1 MKKKTRFQLGLLA
14 LALLMAGCGGNKGGD
29 PAADRPIIQMD
40 SIDYPDLP
48 DGATIRMSKSDF
60 PKGEIRSIEQIPI
73 EGLEI
78 TNREI
83 DHLMVKDY
91 LLIKHLEKRQGAYL
105 LHVVSLPDYRVVA
118 EMAPFGEGPDDFQ
131 DIRLIR
137 TEESDKLC
145 YVLNC
150 RDNRLYVL
158 SHDLT
163 LIPHGKRVSAP
174 KAVTSGNFN
183 LFIGQ
188 DLMLTTLDSSEGKGI
203 VAINQRD
210 STITGL
216 IPLYFTEGARG
227 YFYYLNFAY
236 SFQKRRCAIPFL
248 YHDRIGFFDFD
259 GGHPKFIRFGDRELK
274 TLASPENPMYYY
286 DCFANDHYVFAIYR
300 PSDYDTEKDRETF
313 LEQYDWDGNLVARY
327 ELPKDRGFYSGY
339 ATNESDT
346 VIYLVDYY
354 EDQFLHRV
362 TLERP

>member
-1 MKKKTRFQLGLLA
+1 MKTRFQLGLFA
-14 LALLMAGCGGNKGGD
+14 LALLMAGCGGNKGGE

-60 PKGEIRSIEQIPI
+60 PKGKIRSIEQIPI

-83 DHLMVKDY
+83 GHLVVKDY
-91 LLIKHLEKRQGAYL
+91 LIIKHLEKQQGAYL

-118 EMAPFGEGPDDFQ
+118 ELAPFGEGPDDFQ
-131 DIRLIR
+131 DICLVP
-137 TEESDKLC
+137 TEENDKLC
-145 YVLNC
+145 YVWNFW
-150 RDNRLYVL
+150 DKRLYYL
-158 SHDLT
+158 SNDLS
-163 LIPHGKRVSAP
+163 LVPCGHRVAP
-174 KAVTSGNFN
+174 KGGSSIN
-183 LFIGQ
+183 LFVGK
-188 DLMLTTLDSSEGKGI
+188 DLLLAEHDSPEGKGI
-203 VAINQRD
+203 VAVNQRD

-216 IPLYFTEGARG
+216 IPLHFTKGARG

>member
-1 MKKKTRFQLGLLA
+1 MEKKTRFQLGLFA
-14 LALLMAGCGGNKGGD
+14 LALLMAGCGGNKGGE
-29 PAADRPIIQMD
+29 AVADRPIIQMD

-60 PKGEIRSIEQIPI
+60 PKGKIRSIEQIPI

-83 DHLMVKDY
+83 DLLMVKDY

-145 YVLNC
+145 YVWNFW
-150 RDNRLYVL
+150 DKRLYYL
-158 SHDLT
+158 SNDLS
-163 LIPHGKRVSAP
+163 LVPCGHRVAP
-174 KAVTSGNFN
+174 EGGSSIN
-183 LFIGQ
+183 LFVGK
-188 DLMLTTLDSSEGKGI
+188 DLLLAEHDSPEGKGI
-203 VAINQRD
+203 VAVNQRD

-216 IPLYFTEGARG
+216 IPLYFKKGAHG
-227 YFYYLNFAY
+227 YFYYLNFAH

-300 PSDYDTEKDRETF
+300 PSDYNTEEDRETF

>member
-1 MKKKTRFQLGLLA
+1 MKTRFQLGLFA
-14 LALLMAGCGGNKGGD
+14 LALLMAGCGGNKGGE

-60 PKGEIRSIEQIPI
+60 PKGKIRSIEQIPI

-83 DHLMVKDY
+83 DLLMVKDY

-158 SHDLT
+158 SHDLN
-163 LIPHGKRVSAP
+163 LIPHGKRVSDP

-313 LEQYDWDGNLVARY
+313 LEQYDWDGNPIARY
-327 ELPKDRGFYSGY
+327 ELPKDRGLYSGCVI
-339 ATNESDT
+339 NESDT

>member
-1 MKKKTRFQLGLLA
+1 MRKKTRFQLGLFA
-14 LALLMAGCGGNKGGD
+14 LALLMAGCGGNKGGEA
-29 PAADRPIIQMD
+29 AADRPIIQMD

-60 PKGEIRSIEQIPI
+60 PKGKIRSIEQIPI

-91 LLIKHLEKRQGAYL
+91 LIIKHLEFRKGANL
-105 LHVVSLPDYRVVA
+105 VHVVSLPDYRLVA
-118 EMAPFGEGPDDFQ
+118 EMAPFGEGPDEFHDV
-131 DIRLIR
+131 RLIP

-150 RDNRLYVL
+150 ADGRLCYL
-158 SHDLT
+158 SNDLR
-163 LIPHGKRVSAP
+163 LVPCGHRVAP
-174 KAVTSGNFN
+174 GRGPNVN
-183 LFIGQ
+183 LFVGK
-188 DLMLTTLDSSEGKGI
+188 DLLLTEHDSSEGKGLI
-203 VAINQRD
+203 AVNQRD
-210 STITGL
+210 STVTGL
-216 IPLYFTEGARG
+216 LPLHFSENVGG
-227 YFYYLNFAY
+227 YFYLVSFAHSY
-236 SFQKRRCAIPFL
+236 QKRRVAISFL
-248 YHDRIGFFDFD
+248 FHDRIGFFDFD
-259 GGHPKFIRFGDRELK
+259 GGHPKFIRFGDKTLK
-274 TLASPENPMYYY
+274 TLASPENPMYYHN
-286 DCFANDHYVFAIYR
+286 CFANDHYVFAVYR
-300 PSDYDTEKDRETF
+300 PSNYNTEKDRETF

-346 VIYLVDYY
+346 EIYLVDYY

>member
-1 MKKKTRFQLGLLA
+1 MKTRFQFGLFA
-14 LALLMAGCGGNKGGD
+14 LALLMAGCGGNKGGE
-29 PAADRPIIQMD
+29 AVADRPIIQMD

-60 PKGEIRSIEQIPI
+60 PKGKIRSIEQIPI

-83 DHLMVKDY
+83 GHLVVKDY
-91 LLIKHLEKRQGAYL
+91 LIIKHLEKQQGAYL

-118 EMAPFGEGPDDFQ
+118 ELAPFGEGPDDFQ
-131 DIRLIR
+131 DICLVP
-137 TEESDKLC
+137 TEENDKLC
-145 YVLNC
+145 YVWNFW
-150 RDNRLYVL
+150 DKRLYYL
-158 SHDLT
+158 SNDLS
-163 LIPHGKRVSAP
+163 LVPCGHRIAP
-174 KAVTSGNFN
+174 KGGSSIN
-183 LFIGQ
+183 LFVGK
-188 DLMLTTLDSSEGKGI
+188 DLLLAEHDSPEGKGI
-203 VAINQRD
+203 VAVNQRD

-216 IPLYFTEGARG
+216 IPLHFTKGARG

-346 VIYLVDYY
+346 EIYLVDYY